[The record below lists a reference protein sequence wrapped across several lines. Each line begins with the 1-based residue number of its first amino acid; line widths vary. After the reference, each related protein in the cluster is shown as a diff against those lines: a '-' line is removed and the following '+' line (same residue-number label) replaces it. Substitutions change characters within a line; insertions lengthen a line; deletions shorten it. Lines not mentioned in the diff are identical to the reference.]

1 MLALLVPL
9 GLCGCY
15 DGRDGVARGREA
27 PLHPHESERLAG
39 GIAFSDATRDAGI
52 DFVHCHGGSGA
63 HYYIETMSGG
73 CAFLDF
79 DGDGWL
85 DIFLVQSAPLPG
97 FQPEPGRDLR
107 DRLYRNNGD
116 GSFTDVTDRSGLGDT
131 RYGLGCCAADYDNDG
146 DTDLFVTN
154 LEGNVLYRNNGDG
167 SFTDVTAASRI
178 GGRSLC
184 TSAAFVDYDHDGR
197 LDLFICRY
205 MDYDLETNPRCKDR
219 LQRPAYCSPF
229 VYEQTH
235 SLLYRNN
242 GDGSFTDVTA
252 ASRIGAARGRAV
264 GVACADFNGD
274 GRTDLFVT
282 CDLSPNLLYLN
293 NGDGTFR
300 EDGAGAGVGFG
311 GNGSVMAGMGVDAAD
326 YDNDGQIDLVVTN
339 FENEPISLYCNS
351 AGGYFIDE
359 SVASRIG
366 TLARPYLKWG
376 VKFADLDLDG
386 SLDLFVVNG
395 HVDDRADEIANSLG
409 YAQACR
415 VYRNLGNRTFA
426 DVSNSAGTF
435 FGRRQVA
442 RGAAV
447 GDYDNDGDLDVLIGC
462 NNQPAILLRN
472 DSKTTSRWV
481 RLALSGRGCN
491 RDAIGARVQV
501 RTEGCTQTRFVQSGT
516 SYLADHDRRLLV
528 GLGKAGRA
536 WVSIDWPCGA
546 HQEGEYDAGRT
557 HVATELNCK
566 LSRTETAQVPAKR
579 GEDASR

>member
-1 MLALLVPL
+1 MTPGRTPRAILMLALLVPL

-27 PLHPHESERLAG
+27 TIRPDASARLAG

-79 DGDGWL
+79 DGDDWL
-85 DIFLVQSAPLPG
+85 DIFLVQGAPLPG

-107 DRLYRNNGD
+107 DRLYRNNRD
-116 GSFTDVTDRSGLGDT
+116 GTFTDVTDRSGLGDS

-146 DTDLFVTN
+146 DTDLFVTIH
-154 LEGNVLYRNNGDG
+154 EGNVLYRNNGDG
-167 SFTDVTAASRI
+167 T
-178 GGRSLC
+178 
-184 TSAAFVDYDHDGR
+184 
-197 LDLFICRY
+197 
-205 MDYDLETNPRCKDR
+205 
-219 LQRPAYCSPF
+219 
-229 VYEQTH
+229 
-235 SLLYRNN
+235 
-242 GDGSFTDVTA
+242 FTDVTA

-274 GRTDLFVT
+274 GRIDLFVT

-300 EDGAGAGVGFG
+300 EDGAVAGVGFG
-311 GNGSVMAGMGVDAAD
+311 GNGSAMAGMGVDAAD
-326 YDNDGQIDLVVTN
+326 FDNDGRIDLVVTN
-339 FENEPISLYCNS
+339 FENEPISLYRNS
-351 AGGYFIDE
+351 SGGYFTDE
-359 SVASRIG
+359 SVASNLG
-366 TLARPYLKWG
+366 SSARPYLKWG

-395 HVDDRADEIANSLG
+395 HVDDHADELTSSPG
-409 YAQACR
+409 YAQASR

-426 DVSNSAGTF
+426 DVSDTAGAF
-435 FGRRQVA
+435 FSHRQVA

-472 DSKTTSRWV
+472 DSKTTNRWM
-481 RLALSGRGCN
+481 RLALRGHGCN
-491 RDAIGARVQV
+491 RDAVGARVQV
-501 RTEGCTQTRFVQSGT
+501 RTEGLAQTRFVQSGT
-516 SYLADHDRRLLV
+516 SYLADHDRRLLI
-528 GLGKAGRA
+528 GLGRA
-536 WVSIDWPCGA
+536 DRARVAIDWPCGA
-546 HQEGEYDAGRT
+546 HQEREYEAGRT
-557 HVATELNCK
+557 HVVTEVDCK
-566 LSRTETAQVPAKR
+566 LSRPGTAAPAPAEPR
-579 GEDASR
+579 EVSLH